1 MLLISY
7 ISGVGLR
14 WVPIRQIGVLLCQR
28 GNGIS
33 LLVVDQ
39 NLAQADRRV
48 RLKSRV
54 SLALAVIRQIGVL
67 VRMQAQVTPGQVMV
81 HRVRLRQIRVPLA
94 LAVTRQIGVLLIIIN
109 GPGMSIGITRRSG
122 VFGIKD
128 AAGSRDAGNSKQLG

>member
-67 VRMQAQVTPGQVMV
+67 VRMQAQVTQVMV

-109 GPGMSIGITRRSG
+109 GPGVSIGITRRSG
-122 VFGIKD
+122 VFGMGD

>member
-67 VRMQAQVTPGQVMV
+67 VRMQAQVTQVMV

-109 GPGMSIGITRRSG
+109 GPGVSIGITRRSG

>member
-67 VRMQAQVTPGQVMV
+67 VRMQTQVTQVMV

-109 GPGMSIGITRRSG
+109 GPGVSIGITRRSG